1 MIEFILKHK
10 KSVVIT
16 FIVLAIASAVV
27 QFGVQTNYDMV
38 DYMSDD
44 APSIE
49 ATDLMDEE
57 FDDDVT
63 NTRVMIKDVDIQEAL
78 EYKGKLEDIDGVS
91 GVMWLDD
98 VMDITTPIEMEDN
111 DTEIGRA
118 SCRGRGEGHED
129 V

>member
-16 FIVLAIASAVV
+16 FIVLAIASVVV

-44 APSIE
+44 TPSIA
-49 ATDLMDEE
+49 ATDLMNEE

-63 NTRVMIKDVDIQEAL
+63 NTRVMIKDVGIQEAL
-78 EYKGKLEDIDGVS
+78 ENREKLDDSDGVLRAAWVD
-91 GVMWLDD
+91 GVRDG
-98 VMDITTPIEMEDN
+98 T
-111 DTEIGRA
+111 R
-118 SCRGRGEGHED
+118 
-129 V
+129 